1 MRTINEMSQQQE
13 QEAQLSPTDQY
24 KLSQAVA
31 VTTQT
36 IGMTNSYNWRLSIY
50 NMFTDHFSGSGRA
63 IGPVCVCL
71 CVPGQ

>member
-1 MRTINEMSQQQE
+1 MRTSNEMSQQQE

-36 IGMTNSYNWRLSIY
+36 IGMTNSYN
-50 NMFTDHFSGSGRA
+50 
-63 IGPVCVCL
+63 
-71 CVPGQ
+71 